1 MRPSP
6 HRAAWLT
13 LLIVV
18 LSACSSDASPTPRA
32 SGAADAPASAAGTSP
47 EASSA
52 APDSGPLPSLTP
64 IAREL
69 PAPELETAED
79 IGAALMSRSSRPQG
93 VVSLLHQLGI
103 GTYSDDGEPIT
114 PGAEVDGGTLWLTE
128 SEVFALVEMA
138 AAEHPLDFIE
148 FRDWHAGLRE
158 LGLEMSV
165 DELVAAYE
173 EAYFARSEPSF
184 FVDVLFA
191 SGVDLQAEGFLTRLH
206 AWLLLLDGFV
216 VGAEPEADAG
226 IALASYH
233 EPQWGGAS
241 AHIPRL
247 LAPGTP
253 LTAAELTALIARLE
267 PLVRATPLQFEPP
280 RAVAHEGHDA
290 PGDETRVRLR
300 FVPLVLTNPALDIGF
315 HLVPQQQPA
324 GLPVTLVASDPGVL
338 EEHGTMVDARGGNP
352 FAGGSP
358 VETDSNGVV
367 ELTYTPRQEEADGE
381 GEVTV
386 EPITITANVQLADIA
401 RHTWLLP
408 EILYALLP
416 GERSVTATLDVEW
429 HEVEGL
435 RVEMVDEYEVTIDLI
450 LGVGRAVGTDTF
462 TGFLAYQGDDTWRGI
477 VTGTVD
483 ASWSFES
490 MGDSCSTPLVA
501 TQELLA
507 IAQPLRNPI
516 EGRDLGIRLY
526 PIAPPQITQIG
537 CDISLTT
544 FEGDSP
550 DDPTIPRGTGLPS
563 GEYAPFN
570 DTRVTDP
577 TLGGVQGRLPRSG
590 SETVR
595 WTEELAGVGGGTWT
609 VTIERVEPDAP

>member
-1 MRPSP
+1 M
-6 HRAAWLT
+6 
-13 LLIVV
+13 
-18 LSACSSDASPTPRA
+18 
-32 SGAADAPASAAGTSP
+32 
-47 EASSA
+47 
-52 APDSGPLPSLTP
+52 
-64 IAREL
+64 REL

-79 IGAALMSRSSRPQG
+79 IGAALMSPSSRPQG
-93 VVSLLHQLGI
+93 VVSLLNQLGI
-103 GTYSDDGEPIT
+103 GTYTDDGEPIT
-114 PGAEVDGGTLWLTE
+114 PGAEADGGTLWLTE

-148 FRDWHAGLRE
+148 FGDWHDGLEE
-158 LGLEMSV
+158 LGLDMSV

-173 EAYFARSEPSF
+173 EAYFASSEPSF
-184 FVDVLFA
+184 FVDILFA
-191 SGVDLQAEGFLTRLH
+191 SGLDLHAEGLLTRLH

-216 VGAEPEADAG
+216 VGAGAEADRAVV
-226 IALASYH
+226 LASYH

-253 LTAAELTALIARLE
+253 LTGAELAALIARLE
-267 PLVRATPLQFEPP
+267 PLVRATPLLFEPP
-280 RAVAHEGHDA
+280 RSVAHEGHDA
-290 PGDETRVRLR
+290 PGEETRVRLR
-300 FVPLVLTNPALDIGF
+300 FMPLGLTNPAMDLGF
-315 HLVPQQQPA
+315 VLIPQQQPS

-338 EEHGTMVDARGGNP
+338 EEHGTMQDPRGGNP
-352 FAGGSP
+352 FAGGP
-358 VETDSNGVV
+358 PLETDSNGAI

-381 GEVTV
+381 GEVTI
-386 EPITITANVQLADIA
+386 EPITITANVRLADIA
-401 RHTWLLP
+401 RHTWVLP
-408 EILYALLP
+408 EVLYALLP

-435 RVEMVDEYEVTIDLI
+435 RVEMVDEYDVTLDLI
-450 LGVGRAVGTDTF
+450 LGVGHAIGTDTF
-462 TGFLAYQGDDTWRGI
+462 SGFLAYQGDDTWRGI

-490 MGDSCSTPLVA
+490 IGGSCATPLVA

-507 IAQPLRNPI
+507 IAQPLRNPV

-526 PIAPPQITQIG
+526 PIAPPQISRIG
-537 CDISLTT
+537 CDISLMRY
-544 FEGDSP
+544 EGDSL

-563 GEYAPFN
+563 NEYAPFN

-577 TLGGVQGRLPRSG
+577 DISGGVPGRLPPFG
-590 SETVR
+590 SETVT

-609 VTIERVEPDAP
+609 VTIERVEPNAD